1 LGIVATLETSGL
13 KRDSSSFV
21 PMAAKRMSSFQPISN
36 FATVKVAQKYAD
48 ELSVARKAA
57 QKTKAG
63 YPTKN
68 LAYLLLSFQNLHLPF
83 VKNTKML
90 KPFINLSAHSAINNS
105 SRKCNPNT
113 FAAYYL
119 THTIT
124 TT

>member
-1 LGIVATLETSGL
+1 LQHLP
-13 KRDSSSFV
+13 FV
-21 PMAAKRMSSFQPISN
+21 PQGVAAK
-36 FATVKVAQKYAD
+36 
-48 ELSVARKAA
+48 LSVARKAA

-83 VKNTKML
+83 VKNTKLL